1 MRTAWAILAGLA
13 VGGGVAWWL
22 GRDASPRSSPEARQ
36 RAERAAA
43 AQAEDALR
51 PLYRWRD
58 AAGNLQIT
66 EDPPKGHPYERIARE
81 PEPGIRIDAG
91 R

>member
-1 MRTAWAILAGLA
+1 MRAAWAILAGLA
-13 VGGGVAWWL
+13 LGGGLAWWL
-22 GRDASPRSSPEARQ
+22 GRDASPERSPEAHQ

-66 EDPPKGHPYERIARE
+66 DAPPGSGPYERIARE
-81 PEPGIRIDAG
+81 PESGIRIEAG

>member
-1 MRTAWAILAGLA
+1 MRAAWAILAGLA
-13 VGGGVAWWL
+13 LGGGLAWWL
-22 GRDASPRSSPEARQ
+22 GRDAFPGHSPEVRQ

-58 AAGNLQIT
+58 DAGNLQLTDI
-66 EDPPKGHPYERIARE
+66 PPKGRTFERIARE
-81 PEPGIRIDAG
+81 PEPGIRVESG
-91 R
+91 P